1 MDDETR
7 RHFTILY
14 FLADNTIEIREQ
26 FAMNCGRD
34 NSPVFFA
41 RGIVNDSGIPVTD
54 HAFTKVTPNKNFPIR
69 NIQVGKFVNLVYI
82 KLFVYDAD
90 TFTRKYFET
99 CLGSCLAEKID
110 VSVPEN
116 TTSSVCRIATPPYT
130 GYGSWDDSMGSVFSL
145 NPKPPRKD
153 LFKLFVNEG
162 KVLKFFGKFF
172 NPKIE
177 DEIRRFVF
185 SYYLA
190 DEHLM
195 IHEPPIRNSGLVGGR
210 FLEKGVYMNGITGD
224 LVKPEDLQIGKVIEL
239 VKTKFFIEGCDSY
252 TKMYLEAIG
261 RGERGDIV
269 PQVESILPIASQ
281 VKEKLFQMMPLIHE
295 TFRKVDRDGKSII
308 TIDKFREILL
318 RFGFILSEQDTLLVM
333 QVFDK
338 NENGQISYQEFCDG
352 ILGTDASDD
361 GTRRLGI
368 DEYRLATDR
377 SIEERSEFEKS
388 KRAMKELSALF
399 YSRDNFV
406 NRLIMEVGKISRGDK
421 YVASSSIGI
430 ALTRMGH
437 IFDQK
442 DIDRCV
448 YKCLGSTSVD
458 LNRVDYVHFIQFMHK
473 SFHKLI

>member
-1 MDDETR
+1 
-7 RHFTILY
+7 
-14 FLADNTIEIREQ
+14 
-26 FAMNCGRD
+26 
-34 NSPVFFA
+34 
-41 RGIVNDSGIPVTD
+41 
-54 HAFTKVTPNKNFPIR
+54 
-69 NIQVGKFVNLVYI
+69 
-82 KLFVYDAD
+82 
-90 TFTRKYFET
+90 
-99 CLGSCLAEKID
+99 
-110 VSVPEN
+110 
-116 TTSSVCRIATPPYT
+116 
-130 GYGSWDDSMGSVFSL
+130 
-145 NPKPPRKD
+145 
-153 LFKLFVNEG
+153 
-162 KVLKFFGKFF
+162 
-172 NPKIE
+172 
-177 DEIRRFVF
+177 
-185 SYYLA
+185 
-190 DEHLM
+190 
-195 IHEPPIRNSGLVGGR
+195 
-210 FLEKGVYMNGITGD
+210 
-224 LVKPEDLQIGKVIEL
+224 
-239 VKTKFFIEGCDSY
+239 
-252 TKMYLEAIG
+252 
-261 RGERGDIV
+261 
-269 PQVESILPIASQ
+269 
-281 VKEKLFQMMPLIHE
+281 MMPLIHE

-318 RFGFILSEQDTLLVM
+318 RFGFILSERDTLLVM

-338 NENGQISYQEFCDG
+338 NENGQISYQEFCDA
-352 ILGTDASDD
+352 ILGTDPSDD